1 MPQQDDTATPPKTR
15 PKPIPHFMNLPPEL
29 HILIANL
36 LIFPDIIHLKLTC
49 TYFNDLIPPLPH
61 HELLQAELTDF
72 ALAHDIYACRYCLRL
87 RPAGKFADRML
98 RRGRGRYGRDA
109 ERRFCVE
116 CGLMP
121 RSGTARYG
129 PGAQIVVQGVMG
141 LRFAGAVGK
150 RELLVRGIF
159 VMGLIYVLLCW
170 GSLRMA
176 LCSCGKSVSTCFRMG
191 NDFFPGIPV

>member
-129 PGAQIVVQGVMG
+129 PGAQIVVQGVMFVICMVC
-141 LRFAGAVGK
+141 REFAVGGK
-150 RELLVRGIF
+150 DCKGIAICGSCWEERTTRERDFRDGTHLRASLLG
-159 VMGLIYVLLCW
+159 VLAY
-170 GSLRMA
+170 GSLFMW
-176 LCSCGKSVSTCFRMG
+176 
-191 NDFFPGIPV
+191 